1 MINALSIKRFVVFL
15 LLIYGCRLAEPSDI
29 INHDRL
35 LGRRFPHLSCLE
47 AFDFTR
53 PNNFI
58 ESKVK
63 AFFCKNCPMWC

>member
-1 MINALSIKRFVVFL
+1 MINALFIKRLVLFL
-15 LLIYGCRLAEPSDI
+15 LLIYGCRLGQLS
-29 INHDRL
+29 NTVNNDRL
-35 LGRRFPHLSCLE
+35 LSRPFSHLSCLE

-58 ESKVK
+58 NGKVK